1 MVVKRHKR
9 ANRYILWLSVKRL
22 RKLSGFVVYL
32 YFKDSEFMAVKKD
45 GKFYAKY
52 VKRVQFANRGYMKGA
67 SFQSKMVYKR
77 VRGWTLGR
85 SLHVLN
91 SVEYPPR

>member
-1 MVVKRHKR
+1 M
-9 ANRYILWLSVKRL
+9 KRL

-45 GKFYAKY
+45 GKH
-52 VKRVQFANRGYMKGA
+52 VKRVQFANRGYMKGVP
-67 SFQSKMVYKR
+67 FLSKMVYKS

-85 SLHVLN
+85 SL
-91 SVEYPPR
+91 PI